1 MYLLTCANFW
11 GVAYMAEYYISYK
24 EMCDIIEDY
33 ISTAEQ
39 HDLLEQY
46 KIEILAALTGDFG
59 KGDLDSVQEMISLW
73 ENQEKKPSQLLL
85 GTRYIRVQQSMIDF
99 LKAILT
105 SGVVDALIE
114 YTTQGSFA
122 GFTVSAGTSV
132 AIALWDLLNNVKT
145 LGDWDFCV
153 YMQAATHFKA
163 HKDFTFDDLKS
174 WMPTSEHP
182 ICNMHNG
189 TWDCDYWLE
198 EDDTCTIQNDQK
210 LTNAVDS
217 LCNKGLLSKRK
228 EDHKYIFKFKR

>member
-1 MYLLTCANFW
+1 MRIL

-39 HDLLEQY
+39 RDLLEQY

-73 ENQEKKPSQLLL
+73 ANQEKKPSQLLL

-99 LKAILT
+99 LKVILT

-114 YTTQGSFA
+114 YTTQGSFTS
-122 GFTVSAGTSV
+122 FTVSAGTSV

-145 LGDWDFCV
+145 LDDWDFCV

-189 TWDCDYWLE
+189 TWNCDYWIE
-198 EDDTCTIQNDQK
+198 EDDTCAIQNDQK
-210 LTNAVDS
+210 LTDAVDS

-228 EDHKYIFKFKR
+228 EDDKYIFKFKR